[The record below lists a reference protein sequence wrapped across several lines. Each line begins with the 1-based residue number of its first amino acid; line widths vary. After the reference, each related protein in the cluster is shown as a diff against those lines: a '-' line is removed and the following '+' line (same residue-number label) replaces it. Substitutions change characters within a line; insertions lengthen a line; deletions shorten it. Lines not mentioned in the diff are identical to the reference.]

1 MNKRYIKPDTTHLPT
16 DKLLP
21 VHVKE
26 LPHHG
31 LETCLACKVIK
42 DLRINNFNN
51 IPSNCVDTPESVH
64 PDKKQ
69 NIPMGKVAS
78 KYQVGEIRI
87 PDSSRL
93 STHIQ

>member
-1 MNKRYIKPDTTHLPT
+1 MKKRYIKPDTTHLPT

-31 LETCLACKVIK
+31 LETCLACKVMK

-51 IPSNCVDTPESVH
+51 IPSNCLALRKDDFWCSLLHLNE
-64 PDKKQ
+64 
-69 NIPMGKVAS
+69 
-78 KYQVGEIRI
+78 
-87 PDSSRL
+87 
-93 STHIQ
+93 